1 MYFLKGVLHMGNL
14 TGVGLAQFAKSKIGT
29 PYVYGAKGADGVFTL
44 NRLNTLAKA
53 YPSMFTQSYI
63 EKAKKYVGKV
73 CTDCS
78 GLQSWYT
85 GKVLGSAQLYST
97 ASERIPISEIDRV
110 PVGATLWKSG
120 HVGVYQGNGKV
131 VEAKGINYG
140 TIESNVSAT
149 AWKYALLFDYIDY
162 NNTTTETITTQVSQN
177 TGTNPYTEPT
187 TLLRQGDNG
196 EGVKWVQWELVEAGY
211 DLTPY
216 GGIDG
221 IFGSGTELLVKK
233 FQQSC
238 KISADGIVGTDTRRA
253 FLAN

>member
-1 MYFLKGVLHMGNL
+1 MSTL
-14 TGVGLAQFAKSKIGT
+14 TGVGLANFAKSKIGT

-44 NRLNTLAKA
+44 ERLNSLAKA
-53 YPSMFTQSYI
+53 YPNMFTQSYI
-63 EKAKKYVGKV
+63 AKAKKNVGKV

-97 ASERIPISEIDRV
+97 ASQRIPISEINKV

-120 HVGVYQGNGKV
+120 HVGIYIGNGKV

-140 TIESNVSAT
+140 TVETNVSST

-162 NNTTTETITTQVSQN
+162 GASTVSSSPAKQ
-177 TGTNPYTEPT
+177 TNPYPQPT
-187 TLLRQGDNG
+187 TTLRSGAKGD
-196 EGVKWVQWELVEAGY
+196 GVKWVQWELVEAGY
-211 DLTPY
+211 DLSGH

-221 IFGSGTELLVKK
+221 IFLSYTDQCVRD
-233 FQQSC
+233 FQKSC
-238 KISADGIVGTDTRRA
+238 KITVDGAVGPITRQE
-253 FLAN
+253 FLKN